1 MGGGISL
8 KSNLGKGSTFIV
20 DLPVTNIARINDN
33 VQMPQ
38 EGITISTV
46 AGVEHNDTSSN
57 QIFDQ
62 LPVALIVEDN
72 PDVSYYLQACLEGRY
87 SIIHANNGIA
97 GMEKAIEIVPDIII
111 SDVMMPEKDGLELC
125 LELKSNDLTD
135 HIPIILLTAKV
146 EVEDRIKGLSHGA
159 DGYLAKPF
167 VKEELLVRLEQ
178 LVLQRKK
185 LVKKYESRS
194 IGVSNNDSEAQ
205 DKSVFLDHAIK
216 IVQNAMSESSFATA
230 QLSQK
235 LRLSESQVYR
245 KIKAMTNLSTAV
257 FIRSIRLQKGKE
269 LIQQTDKTISEIAY
283 SVGFKD
289 PTYFSRSFKEEFGY
303 SPRELR

>member
-1 MGGGISL
+1 
-8 KSNLGKGSTFIV
+8 
-20 DLPVTNIARINDN
+20 
-33 VQMPQ
+33 
-38 EGITISTV
+38 
-46 AGVEHNDTSSN
+46 
-57 QIFDQ
+57 
-62 LPVALIVEDN
+62 
-72 PDVSYYLQACLEGRY
+72 
-87 SIIHANNGIA
+87 
-97 GMEKAIEIVPDIII
+97 
-111 SDVMMPEKDGLELC
+111 

-146 EVEDRIKGLSHGA
+146 DVEDRIKGLSHGA

-167 VKEELLVRLEQ
+167 VKEELLVRLDQ

-185 LVKKYESRS
+185 LAKKYKRGELEGKGS
-194 IGVSNNDSEAQ
+194 DSE
-205 DKSVFLDHAIK
+205 
-216 IVQNAMSESSFATA
+216 VQNNSIFLENAIAIVKDSMSENAFATA

-269 LIQQTDKTISEIAY
+269 LIQQTDKSISEIAY

-303 SPRELR
+303 SPSELR